1 VLLVTSRAPRRSPSL
16 GAFLLALAGL
26 TACSGPEPPPAAR
39 HVVLISIDTCRAD
52 HLGCYGAERPATP
65 NIDGVARQAT
75 LFRNVL
81 SPVPLTLPAH
91 CSMLTGEL
99 PIDHGVHLNI
109 DSRLAADQL
118 TLAEVLRAEGFATGA
133 VISSF
138 VLDRGFGLDQGF
150 DDYLDDLGGE
160 GVMLSVPERAGE
172 DASRLAVQ
180 WLARNR
186 DRDGF
191 LFLHYYDPHALWAP
205 PEPWATR
212 YADDPYAGEIAYVD
226 ACIGSVIDA
235 LRELGIYDSSLLII
249 TGDHGEMLG
258 EHGEEEHSY
267 FIYQSALRVPLII
280 KPPHSRRA
288 GEVDAWASL
297 IDIVPTVCGA
307 LGIPAPPRVAGV
319 DLLRRNPVAGPRPLY
334 CESLTPTAYGAASLL
349 GLVSGRFK
357 LIQTRRPEL
366 YDLDADPG
374 EQSDLAAAHPAAAT
388 ELRAELESILDR
400 AGQAEDAAP
409 ATSSRSDVARLE
421 ALGYVASSAGA
432 AGFDL
437 DAQRELEDPKDLL
450 SFHLETQA
458 VSRLLA
464 AGRLDEATAALE
476 KLLEQRPGYTWA
488 HRQLGAIALKRQDP
502 DAAIARFERALAL
515 DPELVVLRADLARLL
530 LAGGRTEEALAHFRR
545 AADARPDDSVLQ
557 RDLAV
562 ALAQDG
568 RHQEAID
575 RYRAARDA
583 GIESAELSR
592 QLGWSL
598 ERAGQVDAA
607 VAEYR
612 LAVQLDPASP
622 EGYLRLGAALTALER
637 VAEAID
643 VYRRGLE
650 ARPDSVELMN
660 NLAWKLATCR
670 NPGLR
675 DAAGA
680 LRLAEEANRLSG
692 GRHPVVLDTLSAAL
706 AAAGHYQEAVAVAE
720 QAQQAAVDAGSRDLA
735 EEITDRLGL
744 YRRGAPFVDAR

>member
-1 VLLVTSRAPRRSPSL
+1 MTSRAAHRSLLIHAGLL
-16 GAFLLALAGL
+16 GIAGL
-26 TACSGPEPPPAAR
+26 TSCARALPQPTAR

-52 HLGCYGAERPATP
+52 HLGCYGAQRPATP

-91 CSMLTGEL
+91 CSMLTGTIPL
-99 PIDHGVHLNI
+99 DHGVHDNI
-109 DSRLAADQL
+109 DGRLAADRL
-118 TLAEVLRAEGFATGA
+118 TLAEILRAEGFATGA

-138 VLDRGFGLDQGF
+138 VLDRRFGLDQGF
-150 DDYLDDLGGE
+150 DDYLDDLGGG
-160 GVMLSVPERAGE
+160 GVMLSVPERLGE
-172 DASRLAVQ
+172 DASRLAVE
-180 WLARNR
+180 WLERNR

-205 PEPWATR
+205 PEPWATQ
-212 YADDPYAGEIAYVD
+212 YAGEPYAGEIAYVD
-226 ACIGSVIDA
+226 ACIGTVLGA

-267 FIYQSALRVPLII
+267 FIYQSALRVPLIV

-307 LGIPAPPRVAGV
+307 LGIQPPQQSSGV
-319 DLLRRNPVAGPRPLY
+319 DLLRRDPEAEPRSLY

-349 GLVSGRFK
+349 GVVSGPFK

-366 YDLDADPG
+366 YDLDADPA
-374 EQSDLAAAHPAAAT
+374 ERTDLTAVRPDTAA
-388 ELRAELESILDR
+388 ELRGRLQQILRR
-400 AGQAEDAAP
+400 AGSRPITDGAP
-409 ATSSRSDVARLE
+409 LSQQDVARLE
-421 ALGYVASSAGA
+421 ALGYVSATAGA
-432 AGFDL
+432 TDFDL
-437 DAQRELEDPKDLL
+437 DAQRKLEDPKDLL
-450 SFHLETQA
+450 SFHLDTQA

-464 AGRLDEATAALE
+464 ASRLDEATAALE

-488 HRQLGAIALKRQDP
+488 HRQLGAIALQRKDP
-502 DAAIARFERALAL
+502 DAAIVHFERALAL
-515 DPELVVLRADLARLL
+515 DPGLVVLRADLARLL
-530 LAGGRTEEALAHFRR
+530 LAQGRVEEALPHLRR
-545 AADARPDDSVLQ
+545 AADARPDDGVLQ
-557 RDLAV
+557 RDLGV
-562 ALAQDG
+562 ALALDG

-598 ERAGQVDAA
+598 ERVGQLDAA

-622 EGYLRLGAALTALER
+622 EGYLRLGAALTALDR

-650 ARPDSVELMN
+650 ARPDSVELTN

-670 NPGLR
+670 DPRLR
-675 DAAGA
+675 DVEQA

-692 GRHPVVLDTLSAAL
+692 GRHPVVLDTL
-706 AAAGHYQEAVAVAE
+706 AAAYA
-720 QAQQAAVDAGSRDLA
+720 
-735 EEITDRLGL
+735 
-744 YRRGAPFVDAR
+744 